1 MSFRSRFLLL
11 SRRVFPIPVKTA
23 NIHSIQSKST
33 LKKPWRDWEW
43 NFYIVGIPTGLRV
56 RMWNKVRCDMRT
68 WNVSWITSMFE
79 RGRERL
85 VGAEREWYSND
96 SKISTAFE
104 ESEKNQSNILIE
116 DICSIEESDI
126 ISPMI
131 NVCQCLTFRN
141 NHRGANPSNVQINY
155 VWALPEDNVG
165 LQKMIK
171 YLPNIE
177 GFPCARS

>member
-1 MSFRSRFLLL
+1 MSFLSRFMLL
-11 SRRVFPIPVKTA
+11 SRRTFPIPVKTA

-43 NFYIVGIPTGLRV
+43 NFYTVGIPTGLRV

-79 RGRERL
+79 RGRGRL

-104 ESEKNQSNILIE
+104 ESEKNQSNISIE
-116 DICSIEESDI
+116 DWRIRNNFADDKCMPMLNIQKSPGGKSIECT
-126 ISPMI
+126 
-131 NVCQCLTFRN
+131 NKLCLSIAWRKRWVYKKWWNIYQTLKVFIVQGRS
-141 NHRGANPSNVQINY
+141 SN
-155 VWALPEDNVG
+155 
-165 LQKMIK
+165 
-171 YLPNIE
+171 
-177 GFPCARS
+177 S